1 MLPIPDDFWRVMQ
14 PLLGTTFAAF
24 RDALQQ
30 QPHIG
35 LRVNTLKVSPPHFQS
50 LVPWSLTPLPW
61 SASGFLLPHA
71 AEPAPGK
78 HPYHAAGLYYLQEPA
93 AMAAAELLNPQPGE
107 RVLDLAAAP
116 GGKTTH
122 LAAQMHNRGVLIANE
137 IHPQRAW
144 VLAENLERLG
154 VTHAAI
160 INESPAHL
168 AQHFG
173 AWFDK
178 VLLDAPCSGEG
189 MFRKSESARR
199 EWSLQTVQAC
209 ALRQREILRHAARL
223 VRPGG
228 RLLYVTCTFN
238 PHENEGV
245 IAAFL
250 DEHPHYQMVQVQQFN
265 GFCRGRPE
273 WIDGAAPALKD
284 AVRLFPHCAPAEG
297 HFLALM
303 CRADSGTP
311 RPLREY
317 RAPQAP
323 ASARADLHRMWQDLF
338 GAAIPNLP
346 LALEGSYWYALPD
359 GLPDLRGLRVL
370 HPGAWLGIMKKN
382 RVEPAHALAL
392 RPDLQ
397 PVVNEVNFAPDD
409 PDLLAYLQGENV
421 PAPGMNGWARVTVN
435 GFGLGW
441 GKRVNGVLKSHYPRG
456 LRWSAASS

>member
-1 MLPIPDDFWRVMQ
+1 MQ
-14 PLLGTTFAAF
+14 PLLGAEFAAF
-24 RDALQQ
+24 QAALQQ
-30 QPHIG
+30 PPHAG
-35 LRVNTLKVSPPHFQS
+35 LRVNTLKLSPSHLQS
-50 LVPWSLTPLPW
+50 LVPWSLVPLAW
-61 SASGFLLPHA
+61 SASGFLLPQDA
-71 AEPAPGK
+71 APAPGK

-93 AMAAAELLNPQPGE
+93 ALAAAQLLNPLPGE

-122 LAAQMHNRGVLIANE
+122 LAALMQNRGVLIANE

-144 VLAENLERLG
+144 ILAENLERMG

-160 INESPAHL
+160 LNETPARL
-168 AQHFG
+168 AQHFEG
-173 AWFDK
+173 WFDK

-189 MFRKSESARR
+189 MFRKSQAARR

-209 ALRQREILRHAARL
+209 ALRQREILQHAARL

-228 RLLYVTCTFN
+228 LLLYVTCTFN

-250 DEHPHYQMVQVQQFN
+250 DANPQYEMVQVQRYA
-265 GFCRGRPE
+265 GFSFGMPE
-273 WIDGAAPALKD
+273 WIGDAAPTLRD
-284 AVRLFPHCAPAEG
+284 AVRLFPHRAPAEG

-303 CRADSGTP
+303 RRVDSGAP
-311 RPLREY
+311 RRLRDY

-323 ASARADLHRMWQDLF
+323 ALARADLHRMWQNLF
-338 GAAIPNLP
+338 AAALPDLP
-346 LALEGSYWYALPD
+346 LILEGSYWYALPS
-359 GLPDLRGLRVL
+359 GLPDLRGLKVL
-370 HPGAWLGIMKKN
+370 HPGAWLGVAKKN

-392 RPDLQ
+392 QANLPAA
-397 PVVNEVNFAPDD
+397 VNAANFAPDD
-409 PDLLAYLQGENV
+409 PALPAYLRGENV
-421 PAPGMNGWARVTVN
+421 PAPGENGWTRVTVD

-456 LRWSAASS
+456 LRWLEASF